1 MRISD
6 QLRHSTYLNDLHQ
19 RLDNLY
25 QLQQELSTGRRIR
38 NASDDPSDASHAL
51 RLEACLKRQGQFLRN
66 IEDAQ
71 SWVNFADA
79 RLQGI
84 VNLISEIDSLAVR
97 ADNDDQTEEDRR
109 SAAVEI
115 DQKLEQLYNLANSQF
130 NGKYVFG
137 GWQTLSNP
145 FAATRN
151 TDGLLVSVSASAA
164 TIEGEIYRQVSET
177 EQLRINIPG
186 SLLFQP
192 VGSEGTD
199 DDLFYVIAELRNT
212 IGNNNTPPVGYEETR
227 STPYLRDKLVAI
239 RERFVNQQA
248 YLGTLGQR
256 LQDTTSRL
264 QDYNITLTDAL
275 ENAEGVDITDIA
287 TRIATEEYAYEAML
301 SLGAHLFSKSLVD
314 FLS

>member
-6 QLRHSTYLNDLHQ
+6 QLRHSTYLSDLNQ

-51 RLEACLKRQGQFLRN
+51 RLEACLKRQEQFLQN

-84 VNLISEIDSLAVR
+84 VDLISEIDSLAVR
-97 ADNDDQTEEDRR
+97 ADNDDQTEEDRHN
-109 SAAVEI
+109 AALEI

-137 GWQTLSNP
+137 GWQTLSTP

-151 TDGLLVSVSASAA
+151 SDGLLVSVSANAA
-164 TIEGEIYRQVSET
+164 TIEGEIYRQVTET

-192 VGSEGTD
+192 VGTEGTD

-212 IGNNNTPPVGYEETR
+212 IGNNNTPPEGYEETR
-227 STPYLRDKLVAI
+227 STPYLRDKLAAI
-239 RERFVNQQA
+239 RERFVNQQT
-248 YLGTLGQR
+248 YLGTLGLR
-256 LQDTTSRL
+256 LQDTTGRL

-287 TRIATEEYAYEAML
+287 TRIATEQYAYEAML
-301 SLGAHLFSKSLVD
+301 SLGANIFSKSLVD